1 MSGEVTRRFRYAP
14 TPSRELHVGNALSAL
29 VGWSRARAVG
39 GIFILRIED
48 IDRQRC
54 KPAYERAC
62 MEDLN
67 GWGDWDEGPDVGGDF
82 GPYRQSARFEAYDAL
97 LEMLRSQG
105 VVYRC
110 ICSRADLARHVR
122 APHASPGGE
131 QPYPGVCRN
140 RSASPEDPADRG
152 GFRLNLNALGL
163 PLRLRW
169 EDVFMGAREEHLPE
183 TCGDFLLGR
192 PGYPTYQLAAVADD
206 IHMGVTDV
214 VRGRDLASSSARQM
228 ILHQTLGS
236 PPPIFA
242 HHPLILDKAKRKLSK
257 RDEDATIGGLRR
269 SGLAPEKLIG
279 ALMRAI
285 NLNPRGLNLRASD
298 CIDLLAE
305 TPDWSDGEWNDQSLQ
320 SH

>member
-29 VGWSRARAVG
+29 VGWSRARAAG

-54 KPAYERAC
+54 KPAYESAC
-62 MEDLN
+62 VEDLRWL
-67 GWGDWDEGPDVGGDF
+67 GLDWDEGPDVGGGF
-82 GPYRQSARFEAYDAL
+82 GPYRQSARFEAYDEL
-97 LEMLRSQG
+97 LERLLQQG

-122 APHASPGGE
+122 APHASSGGE
-131 QPYPGVCRN
+131 QPYPGICRN
-140 RSASPEDPADRG
+140 RSVSPAEPAERG

-163 PLRLRW
+163 PLDLHW
-169 EDVFMGAREEHLPE
+169 EDGFLGACEEHLSE

-214 VRGRDLASSSARQM
+214 VRGRDLASSSARQI
-228 ILHQTLGS
+228 ILHQTFGSS
-236 PPPIFA
+236 PPTFA
-242 HHPLILDKAKRKLSK
+242 HHPLILDEAKRKLSK

-269 SGLAPEKLIG
+269 SGLAPDKLIG
-279 ALMRAI
+279 ALMKAI
-285 NLNPRGLNLRASD
+285 NLNPRGLSLSASD

-305 TPDWSDGEWNDQSLQ
+305 TPNWSDGEWNEQSL
-320 SH
+320 